1 MATKGKSDSFT
12 AKVKKVKEHNSS
24 FFTITLE
31 KEDDNGVLTDIKA
44 SGFISTI
51 TIYKGQTLEVSGIW
65 KYSDKYGEQFSI
77 DKAEEPKLNK
87 IESTRAFL
95 KSGLVKGIGPKT
107 ADVIVETFGEDTIE
121 VLDENPSRLL
131 EVPRIGR
138 KTLEKIK
145 LSWEETR
152 SGPKMIEEIMLLGFP
167 ENEATRI
174 YKGYKK
180 QSLIRAKETPY
191 AMLSH
196 IYGLKFDMVDFVAL
210 KNGMEETNPERIRV
224 CLDDILSNE
233 ENDTGNTIFEKDY
246 IIKKL
251 KIRLRLKDQ
260 SLNLV
265 EDAVQIL
272 EESKK
277 FKTIMKQ
284 VLDENGES
292 YFETYIQRY
301 EIHQKE
307 KEIVFFI
314 QSLLNFPTHEVYKIK
329 EAIDRTSEL
338 ALTDEQ
344 KQAMVESLIEK
355 VNIINGGPGVGKT
368 TALKSLVK
376 IFKESGYSVL
386 LCAPTGRAAKRMS
399 ESAGMEAKTIHRA
412 LEYNPMT
419 NSFNKNTQ
427 DKLEYDVVIVDEF
440 SMVDLH
446 VMTDLIR
453 AIKLD
458 SHFIMLGD
466 VDQLPSV
473 GAGALLRDMIE
484 SGVLNVSKITKI
496 QRQAAGSKIIK
507 NAYKVNNG
515 GMIEKQE
522 SSDEDFFYIPT
533 DSDQKTLGI
542 IGALVGTSTVKGKLE
557 TRFEFQPKTDVQILV
572 PEHAGVLGTTNLNK
586 FIQNL
591 LNPMPEIQDLP
602 YAFGDN
608 NQSFRISDNIM
619 QMKNDHENKIYNG
632 DGGIVESVRYDGD
645 GINILFQGRNIAM
658 QYTAKELKDIKL
670 AYAITIHKSQGSEYP
685 VAIIPISQK
694 DSFTLDRSLIYTAI
708 TRGKK
713 KVIIIGSEEQIQKGI
728 LNVRSR
734 QRKTNLL
741 NLLREEL
748 KEDAKLRIQRKLKDL
763 DMKIENKKEVVL

>member
-1 MATKGKSDSFT
+1 MTSKGKSDSFT
-12 AKVKKVKEHNSS
+12 AKVKKFKEHNSS
-24 FFTITLE
+24 FFTITLQRE
-31 KEDDNGVLTDIKA
+31 EENSIISEIKA

-51 TIYKGQTLEVSGIW
+51 TIYKGQTLNVSGIW

-87 IESTRAFL
+87 IESTRSFL

-107 ADVIVETFGEDTIE
+107 ADIIVETFGEDTIE

-145 LSWEETR
+145 ASWEETR
-152 SGPKMIEEIMLLGFP
+152 SGPKMIEEIISLGFP

-180 QSLIRAKETPY
+180 QSLIRINETPY

-196 IYGLKFDMVDFVAL
+196 VYGLKFDMVDFVAL
-210 KNGMEETNPERIRV
+210 RNGIEETNPERIRV
-224 CLDDILSNE
+224 CLEDILTDE
-233 ENDTGNTIFEKDY
+233 ENGSGNTIFPKSY
-246 IIKKL
+246 IIEKL
-251 KIRLRLKDQ
+251 KIRLRLKDK

-265 EDAVQIL
+265 EDAVDIL

-277 FKTIMKQ
+277 FKTIEKEFF
-284 VLDENGES
+284 DENGES
-292 YFETYIQRY
+292 YKETYIQKY

-507 NAYKVNNG
+507 NAYAVNNG
-515 GMIEKQE
+515 DMITKQD
-522 SSDEDFFYIPT
+522 SSEDDFFYIPT
-533 DSDQKTLGI
+533 ESDQKTLGI
-542 IGALVGTSTVKGKLE
+542 IGALVGTAETKGKLE
-557 TRFEFQPKTDVQILV
+557 SSFGFQPKLDVQILV
-572 PEHAGVLGTTNLNK
+572 PEHAGVLGTTNLNN
-586 FIQNL
+586 FLQNL

-619 QMKNDHENKIYNG
+619 QMKNDHENKVYNG
-632 DGGIVESVRYDGD
+632 DAGTVESIRYDGD
-645 GINILFQGRNIAM
+645 GINILFQGRNIPM

-685 VAIIPISQK
+685 VVIIPISQK

-713 KVIIIGSEEQIQKGI
+713 KVIMVGSEEQIKKGV
-728 LNVRSR
+728 LNIRSR

-741 NLLREEL
+741 YLLREEL

-763 DMKIENKKEVVL
+763 DMKVENRKELVL